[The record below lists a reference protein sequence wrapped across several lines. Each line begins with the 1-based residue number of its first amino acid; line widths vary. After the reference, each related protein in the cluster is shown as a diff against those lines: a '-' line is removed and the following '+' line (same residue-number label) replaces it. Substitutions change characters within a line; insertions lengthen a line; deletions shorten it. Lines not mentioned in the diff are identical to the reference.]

1 MNIDIQA
8 LKTITKYKIIYPII
22 FLILINGGLIFG
34 LFYIGNN
41 LYQKYLTLQTE
52 KDEISTLQSRIELA
66 RNNKEIFDGR
76 IDEYNELLEKLIPDE
91 ESYFSVITALD
102 ALANRTGV
110 TISSYSINLK
120 STTEEKLTLILTVEG
135 DQDSLN
141 NLLADYLF
149 TSGRLITNEESSIM
163 NESGKQNLS
172 ISFNFFHKE
181 YKGTAISIGSVN
193 KKDIQFLDEVKA
205 KL

>member
-1 MNIDIQA
+1 MNLDIQA
-8 LKTITKYKIIYPII
+8 LKAITKYKIIYPII
-22 FLILINGGLIFG
+22 FLVLINIGLLFG

-41 LYQKYLTLQTE
+41 LYQKYLTLRTE
-52 KDEISTLQSRIELA
+52 KDEISILKSRVVLA
-66 RNNKEIFDGR
+66 RNNKEIFAGR

-120 STTEEKLTLILTVEG
+120 STTEEKLTLTLNIEG

-141 NLLADYLF
+141 KLLADYLF
-149 TSGRLITNEESSIM
+149 TSGRLIINEESSIM
-163 NESGKQNLS
+163 NDAEKQNLN
-172 ISFNFFHKE
+172 ISFNFFHKQ
-181 YKGTAISIGSVN
+181 YKEKAISTAVVN
-193 KKDIQFLDEVKA
+193 EKDIRFLDEVKA